1 MLTQFRDIINKSWGD
16 KPIPDEMK
24 NFISKVEEYFIGKE
38 EYFNYYEAIIAASDD
53 LVFEVDN
60 LGILINAFVS
70 DESMLLIPR
79 EKFIGKN
86 IEVLFESPIKEKF
99 QQAIDEVLQTKKII
113 SVEFKSPYLD
123 NYFLAKF
130 SILKKS
136 RNGQPHVLIQI
147 HDITESKKAEAKLTE
162 SEERLRKLLQNSM
175 DVITVLDENGN
186 IIFDSF
192 SIYTQFGYTQPL
204 TRTSIFNYLPS
215 DDVQRVKDEIKKGL
229 LKTGFTEPMEFR
241 FVSADGNWR
250 DIEIIGNNL
259 LHEPLIKGIVIN
271 SRDITERKKIEKS
284 LIESEERY
292 RKLVQNSSDITSIVS
307 TEGIIT
313 YVSPSFFRLFGYTE
327 SPVGNNIFELVH
339 PEDRQMAVLEFQKGI
354 ENGGISDPIEF
365 RFRMSDGDWKYFE
378 IIGNNLLDEP
388 SIKGIILNAREISER
403 KKVEEELIKTKNEAI
418 QASKAKSEFLSNMSH
433 EIRTPMNA
441 IVSLTNLLLEKKF
454 DKETT
459 EYHLTISKSVN
470 NLLVIINDI
479 LDFSKIEMGKVYL
492 EKIDFNLHE
501 KIKET
506 YDFFKHKAENKNIEL
521 TLEISDEVPQ
531 MVNGDPY
538 RLNQIL
544 VNLVGN
550 AIKFTPRGS
559 VKIRVK
565 TSKSNNEFFPLVIS
579 VQDTGIGI
587 PENKIDS
594 IFESFTQA
602 NNDIS
607 RTFGGTGLGL
617 AITKKLVQLQNG
629 KIAVKSIPNVGTI
642 FTIEIFYAK
651 SQTPFI
657 KQHQISDTENKN
669 LHGLRI
675 LIVED
680 NKINQFVVKQIVNK
694 WNTNITIVS
703 NGREA
708 IEMLTETDFDI
719 VLMDLQM
726 PEISGFDAT
735 QIIRSQN
742 SSVNNKTIPII
753 ALTADAFIET
763 KKKVLE
769 AGMNDFVT
777 KPIDQEE
784 LYSKI
789 IKQIKK

>member
-1 MLTQFRDIINKSWGD
+1 MHTQFQDIINKSWGD

-70 DESMLLIPR
+70 DESLLLIPR

-147 HDITESKKAEAKLTE
+147 HDITESKKAEVKLTE

-204 TRTSIFNYLPS
+204 TGTSIFNYLPS

-327 SPVGNNIFELVH
+327 SPVGNNIFEFVH
-339 PEDRQMAVLEFQKGI
+339 PEDKQMAMLEFQKGI

-403 KKVEEELIKTKNEAI
+403 KKVEEELIKTKNEAV

-629 KIAVKSIPNVGTI
+629 KIAVKSIPNIGTI

-657 KQHQISDTENKN
+657 KQHQIPDTENKN

>member
-1 MLTQFRDIINKSWGD
+1 
-16 KPIPDEMK
+16 
-24 NFISKVEEYFIGKE
+24 
-38 EYFNYYEAIIAASDD
+38 
-53 LVFEVDN
+53 
-60 LGILINAFVS
+60 
-70 DESMLLIPR
+70 
-79 EKFIGKN
+79 
-86 IEVLFESPIKEKF
+86 
-99 QQAIDEVLQTKKII
+99 
-113 SVEFKSPYLD
+113 
-123 NYFLAKF
+123 
-130 SILKKS
+130 
-136 RNGQPHVLIQI
+136 
-147 HDITESKKAEAKLTE
+147 
-162 SEERLRKLLQNSM
+162 
-175 DVITVLDENGN
+175 
-186 IIFDSF
+186 
-192 SIYTQFGYTQPL
+192 
-204 TRTSIFNYLPS
+204 
-215 DDVQRVKDEIKKGL
+215 
-229 LKTGFTEPMEFR
+229 
-241 FVSADGNWR
+241 
-250 DIEIIGNNL
+250 
-259 LHEPLIKGIVIN
+259 
-271 SRDITERKKIEKS
+271 
-284 LIESEERY
+284 
-292 RKLVQNSSDITSIVS
+292 
-307 TEGIIT
+307 
-313 YVSPSFFRLFGYTE
+313 
-327 SPVGNNIFELVH
+327 
-339 PEDRQMAVLEFQKGI
+339 
-354 ENGGISDPIEF
+354 
-365 RFRMSDGDWKYFE
+365 
-378 IIGNNLLDEP
+378 
-388 SIKGIILNAREISER
+388 
-403 KKVEEELIKTKNEAI
+403 
-418 QASKAKSEFLSNMSH
+418 
-433 EIRTPMNA
+433 MNA

-521 TLEISDEVPQ
+521 TLEISDEVPL

-657 KQHQISDTENKN
+657 KQHQIPDTENKN

-789 IKQIKK
+789 IKHIKK

>member
-1 MLTQFRDIINKSWGD
+1 
-16 KPIPDEMK
+16 
-24 NFISKVEEYFIGKE
+24 
-38 EYFNYYEAIIAASDD
+38 
-53 LVFEVDN
+53 
-60 LGILINAFVS
+60 
-70 DESMLLIPR
+70 
-79 EKFIGKN
+79 
-86 IEVLFESPIKEKF
+86 
-99 QQAIDEVLQTKKII
+99 
-113 SVEFKSPYLD
+113 
-123 NYFLAKF
+123 
-130 SILKKS
+130 
-136 RNGQPHVLIQI
+136 
-147 HDITESKKAEAKLTE
+147 
-162 SEERLRKLLQNSM
+162 
-175 DVITVLDENGN
+175 
-186 IIFDSF
+186 
-192 SIYTQFGYTQPL
+192 
-204 TRTSIFNYLPS
+204 
-215 DDVQRVKDEIKKGL
+215 
-229 LKTGFTEPMEFR
+229 
-241 FVSADGNWR
+241 
-250 DIEIIGNNL
+250 
-259 LHEPLIKGIVIN
+259 
-271 SRDITERKKIEKS
+271 
-284 LIESEERY
+284 
-292 RKLVQNSSDITSIVS
+292 
-307 TEGIIT
+307 
-313 YVSPSFFRLFGYTE
+313 
-327 SPVGNNIFELVH
+327 
-339 PEDRQMAVLEFQKGI
+339 
-354 ENGGISDPIEF
+354 
-365 RFRMSDGDWKYFE
+365 
-378 IIGNNLLDEP
+378 
-388 SIKGIILNAREISER
+388 
-403 KKVEEELIKTKNEAI
+403 
-418 QASKAKSEFLSNMSH
+418 
-433 EIRTPMNA
+433 MNA

>member
-70 DESMLLIPR
+70 DESLLLIPR

-99 QQAIDEVLQTKKII
+99 QQAIEEVLQTKKII

-204 TRTSIFNYLPS
+204 TGTSIFNYLPS